1 MSFQNTVLFTAIVI
15 FLILMVIIA
24 VMMKNAKNSQAFPP
38 QIGNCPDYWTLDKSK
53 CKNLKGL
60 GTNAPVEADF
70 TSKKYQGKNGN
81 SEKCKWAKSY
91 NLEWDGITNMNIC

>member
-24 VMMKNAKNSQAFPP
+24 VMMNSAKSTQAYPP
-38 QIGNCPDYWTLDKSK
+38 QIGACPDYWTLEGAT

-60 GTNAPVEADF
+60 GINAPVEDNF
-70 TSKKYQGKNGN
+70 NRSKYKGANGKVA
-81 SEKCKWAKSY
+81 KCNFAKSY
-91 NLEWDGITNMNIC
+91 HLEWDGISNMNLC

>member
-38 QIGNCPDYWTLDKSK
+38 QIGSCPDYWTLDKSK

-60 GTNAPVEADF
+60 GTNAPVEFDF
-70 TSKKYQGKNGN
+70 TTGNFNGPNGKV
-81 SEKCKWAKSY
+81 EKCNWAKNY
-91 NLEWDGITNMNIC
+91 NLEWDGISNMNLC